1 MRSIMKPSKGESE
14 RNKESDF
21 PAIAIMIESH
31 QSKDTFHTTTVP
43 KRKGERM
50 EKLIKMVE
58 TMKPFFEKVSNNP
71 YLRAIR
77 DGFVSCIPVIL
88 FSSLFILVACVPEI
102 FGFKWPDNISSVL
115 WLAYNA
121 SMGILSLLMVA
132 TIAKSL
138 TGSINHKLP
147 KLRQI
152 NDTSV
157 MIVSIICLVLL
168 AVEPIKGGWSA
179 DFMGSKGLLSAFVVA
194 FSVPNIYKFFV
205 ARDIT
210 IKLPDEVPH
219 FIAQTFADL
228 IPLSVAVFIFWLVS
242 IVFKNVTGILFSA
255 WILELFKPLFVAA
268 DGYIGIAIIYGAM
281 AMFWFVGIHGP
292 SIVEPAVTAIYIAN
306 IEANLQIATAGGHA
320 TNILTHP
327 TSYFVATLG
336 GTGATLMF
344 CAMCAFIAKSKQLK
358 AVGRASIIPVCFAV
372 NEPILFGAP
381 IVLNP
386 VLFVPFI
393 AAPIANVWIFK
404 FFVDNLGMNSFLY
417 ILPWTTPAPIGLVI
431 ATGFAKLA
439 FVLAPLLLIVD
450 AVLYYP
456 FFRVYDTQLVAR
468 ETAIANGEISADDE
482 TAEIPADAYAAAEKA
497 EAGEPE
503 EKKEE
508 APAVA
513 ADTSAS
519 EGGKDGEKR
528 VLVLCASGATS
539 SMLAKA
545 ITKGAEKRHAPVE
558 SIAMAYGQHKDV
570 ITDYDLIVLAPQMAS
585 MYDELKHDCDEKGVK
600 SATTSGREYVGLTR
614 DPDKAL
620 DFALALMAN

>member
-1 MRSIMKPSKGESE
+1 
-14 RNKESDF
+14 
-21 PAIAIMIESH
+21 
-31 QSKDTFHTTTVP
+31 
-43 KRKGERM
+43 M
-50 EKLIKMVE
+50 EKLIKLVE

-102 FGFKWPDNISSVL
+102 FDYKWPDNISSVL

-157 MIVSIICLVLL
+157 MIVSIICLLLL

-194 FSVPNIYKFFV
+194 FLVPNIYKFFV
-205 ARDIT
+205 SRNIT

-219 FIAQTFADL
+219 YIAQTFADL
-228 IPLSVAVFIFWLVS
+228 IPLSVAVFVFWAGSVL
-242 IVFKNVTGILFSA
+242 FKNATGMLFSA
-255 WILELFKPLFVAA
+255 WILEVFKPLFVAA

-306 IEANLQIATAGGHA
+306 IEANLQIVTAGGHA

-327 TSYFVATLG
+327 TSYFVATIG

-344 CAMCAFIAKSKQLK
+344 CAMCAFLAKSKQLK

-393 AAPIANVWIFK
+393 AAPIANVWLFK
-404 FFVDNLGMNSFLY
+404 FFVDNLGMNSFIY

-439 FVLAPLLLIVD
+439 FVLAPLLLIID

-482 TAEIPADAYAAAEKA
+482 DAAIPADAYAAAEKE
-497 EAGEPE
+497 EAGET
-503 EKKEE
+503 KA

-513 ADTSAS
+513 ADASAA
-519 EGGKDGEKR
+519 DGEEKH

-545 ITKGAEKRHAPVE
+545 IDKGAEKRGAHVE
-558 SIAMAYGQHKDV
+558 AIAMAYGQHKD
-570 ITDYDLIVLAPQMAS
+570 IISDYDLIVLAPQMAS
-585 MYDELKHDCDEKGVK
+585 MYDELKHDCDEQGVK
-600 SATTSGREYVGLTR
+600 SATTSGRQYVGLTR
-614 DPDKAL
+614 DPEKAL
-620 DFALALMAN
+620 DFALACMA

>member
-1 MRSIMKPSKGESE
+1 
-14 RNKESDF
+14 
-21 PAIAIMIESH
+21 
-31 QSKDTFHTTTVP
+31 
-43 KRKGERM
+43 M
-50 EKLIKMVE
+50 EKLIKLVE

-102 FGFKWPDNISSVL
+102 FDYKWPDNISSVL

-157 MIVSIICLVLL
+157 MIVSIICLLLL

-194 FSVPNIYKFFV
+194 FLVPNIYKFFV
-205 ARDIT
+205 SRNIT

-219 FIAQTFADL
+219 YIAQTFADL
-228 IPLSVAVFIFWLVS
+228 IPLSVAVFVFWAGSVL
-242 IVFKNVTGILFSA
+242 FKNATGMLFSA
-255 WILELFKPLFVAA
+255 WILEVFKPLFVAA

-306 IEANLQIATAGGHA
+306 IEANLQIVTAGGHA

-327 TSYFVATLG
+327 TSYFVATIG

-344 CAMCAFIAKSKQLK
+344 CAMCAFLAKSKQLK

-393 AAPIANVWIFK
+393 AAPIANVWLFK
-404 FFVDNLGMNSFLY
+404 FFVDNLGMNSFIY

-439 FVLAPLLLIVD
+439 FVLAPLLLIID

-482 TAEIPADAYAAAEKA
+482 DAAIPADAYAAAEKE
-497 EAGEPE
+497 EAGET
-503 EKKEE
+503 KA

-513 ADTSAS
+513 ADASAADR
-519 EGGKDGEKR
+519 EEKH

-545 ITKGAEKRHAPVE
+545 IDKGAEKRGAHVE
-558 SIAMAYGQHKDV
+558 AIAMAYGQHKD
-570 ITDYDLIVLAPQMAS
+570 IISDYDLIVLAPQMAS
-585 MYDELKHDCDEKGVK
+585 MYDELKHDCDEQGVK
-600 SATTSGREYVGLTR
+600 SATTSGRQYVGLTR
-614 DPDKAL
+614 DPEKAL
-620 DFALALMAN
+620 DFALACMA

>member
-1 MRSIMKPSKGESE
+1 
-14 RNKESDF
+14 
-21 PAIAIMIESH
+21 
-31 QSKDTFHTTTVP
+31 
-43 KRKGERM
+43 M
-50 EKLIKMVE
+50 EKLIKLVE

-102 FGFKWPDNISSVL
+102 FDYKWPDNISSVL

-157 MIVSIICLVLL
+157 MIVSIICLLLL

-219 FIAQTFADL
+219 YIAQTFADL
-228 IPLSVAVFIFWLVS
+228 IPLSVAVFVFWAGSVL
-242 IVFKNVTGILFSA
+242 FKNATGMLFSA
-255 WILELFKPLFVAA
+255 WILEVFKPLFVAA

-306 IEANLQIATAGGHA
+306 IEANLQIVTAGGHA

-327 TSYFVATLG
+327 TSYFVATIG

-344 CAMCAFIAKSKQLK
+344 CAMCAFLAKSKQLK

-393 AAPIANVWIFK
+393 AAPIANVWLFK
-404 FFVDNLGMNSFLY
+404 FFVDNLGMNSFIY

-439 FVLAPLLLIVD
+439 FVLAPLLLIID

-482 TAEIPADAYAAAEKA
+482 DAAIPADAYAAAEKE
-497 EAGEPE
+497 EAGET
-503 EKKEE
+503 KA

-513 ADTSAS
+513 ADASAA
-519 EGGKDGEKR
+519 DGEEKH

-545 ITKGAEKRHAPVE
+545 IDKGAEKRGAHVE
-558 SIAMAYGQHKDV
+558 AIAMAYGQHKD
-570 ITDYDLIVLAPQMAS
+570 IISDYDLIVLAPQMAS
-585 MYDELKHDCDEKGVK
+585 MYDELKHDCDEQGVK
-600 SATTSGREYVGLTR
+600 SATTSGRQYVGLTR
-614 DPDKAL
+614 DPEKAL
-620 DFALALMAN
+620 DFALACMA

>member
-1 MRSIMKPSKGESE
+1 
-14 RNKESDF
+14 
-21 PAIAIMIESH
+21 
-31 QSKDTFHTTTVP
+31 
-43 KRKGERM
+43 M
-50 EKLIKMVE
+50 EKLIKLVE

-482 TAEIPADAYAAAEKA
+482 DAAIPADAYAAAEKE
-497 EAGEPE
+497 EAGET
-503 EKKEE
+503 KA

-513 ADTSAS
+513 ADASAA
-519 EGGKDGEKR
+519 DGEEKH

-545 ITKGAEKRHAPVE
+545 IDKGAEKRGAHVE
-558 SIAMAYGQHKDV
+558 AIAMVYGQHKD
-570 ITDYDLIVLAPQMAS
+570 IISDYDLIVLAPQMAS

>member
-1 MRSIMKPSKGESE
+1 M
-14 RNKESDF
+14 D
-21 PAIAIMIESH
+21 
-31 QSKDTFHTTTVP
+31 
-43 KRKGERM
+43 
-50 EKLIKMVE
+50 KLIKMVE
-58 TMKPFFEKVSNNP
+58 TMKPFFEKVSNNK

-88 FSSLFILVACVPEI
+88 FSSLFILVASVPEI
-102 FGFKWPDNISSVL
+102 FGYKVPDHIAKHL
-115 WLAYNA
+115 WQAYNY
-121 SMGILSLLMVA
+121 SMGILAMLMVM

-138 TGSINHKLP
+138 TDSINHQLP

-152 NDTSV
+152 NDVSV
-157 MIVSIICLVLL
+157 MIVSVICLLLL
-168 AVEPIKGGWSA
+168 AVAPIEKGVA
-179 DFMGSKGLLSAFVVA
+179 LEFMGTKGLLSAFVVA
-194 FSVPNIYKFFV
+194 FTVPNIYKFFV
-205 ARDIT
+205 SRNIT

-219 FIAQTFADL
+219 YIAQTFADL
-228 IPLSVAVFIFWLVS
+228 IPLSVAVFVFWLGS
-242 IVFKNVTGILFSA
+242 IIFENITGMLFGA

-268 DGYIGIAIIYGAM
+268 DGYIGVAIIYGAM

-306 IEANLQIATAGGHA
+306 IEANLQIVTAGGHA

-344 CAMCAFIAKSKQLK
+344 CAMCAFIAKSKQLR
-358 AVGRASIIPVCFAV
+358 AVGRASIIPVTFAV

-386 VLFVPFI
+386 VLFFPFI
-393 AAPIANVWIFK
+393 LTPIVNVWIFK
-404 FFVDNLGMNSFLY
+404 FFVDNLGMNSMIY

-439 FVLAPLLLIVD
+439 FILAPLLLVVD
-450 AVLYYP
+450 AIMYYP
-456 FFRVYDTQLVAR
+456 FFKVYDGQLVAR

-482 TAEIPADAYAAAEKA
+482 ETATPEDAIEAAEEIESGKTADAA
-497 EAGEPE
+497 
-503 EKKEE
+503 
-508 APAVA
+508 A
-513 ADTSAS
+513 ADTAAPAADTTARV
-519 EGGKDGEKR
+519 DGEKR

-545 ITKGAEKRHAPVE
+545 ISKGAKARNLPVE
-558 SIAMAYGQHKDV
+558 AIAMAYGQHKD
-570 ITDYDLIVLAPQMAS
+570 IIKDFDLIVLAPQMAS
-585 MYDELKHDCDEKGVK
+585 MYDELKHDCDEQGVK

-614 DPDKAL
+614 QPEKAL
-620 DFALALMAN
+620 EFALNIINK